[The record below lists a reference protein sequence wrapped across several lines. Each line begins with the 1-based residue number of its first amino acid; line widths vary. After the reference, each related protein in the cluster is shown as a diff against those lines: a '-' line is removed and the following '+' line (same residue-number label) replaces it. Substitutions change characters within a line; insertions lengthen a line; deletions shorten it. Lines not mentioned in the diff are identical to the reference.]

1 MVCNSGKRP
10 AKWSLRKR
18 GRYHSS
24 KHGETILDQTN
35 EEKPSKR
42 IVPVEV
48 NLDESGIWAF
58 ESQHGDTFHM
68 DPTRHRFLKLLLIT
82 AGAGVIEGDWGL
94 PVCKKGDLV
103 VVPAGMWHRIIDHHR
118 QPISLYGLGIA
129 NKWFRPVDRIGSVI
143 PTGIL
148 RAQQLGPLKLENR
161 MRRLLYAHRRYDPLN
176 RLASVAAALDLVAQV
191 SLAVASQGDTSDH
204 RFNTNDSE
212 LASIPD
218 TTPPP
223 GNTDENGADESGIQA
238 DPLIDTYLT
247 WLRHNFFEPQTLAD
261 AARTCGMSRRG
272 FTTAFRKH
280 TGRTWLDHI
289 NRLRTQHAI
298 TLLETTD
305 RKMASIA
312 FQCGFE
318 DLSTFYRVMHRVT
331 GQRPGDYRRK

>member
-1 MVCNSGKRP
+1 LYFTSNVGAS
-10 AKWSLRKR
+10 
-18 GRYHSS
+18 
-24 KHGETILDQTN
+24 LDQAID
-35 EEKPSKR
+35 EKPSKR

-48 NLDESGIWAF
+48 DLDESGIWAF

-82 AGAGVIEGDWGL
+82 AGAGVIEGDWGV

-129 NKWFRPVDRIGSVI
+129 NKWFRPVDRVASVI

-148 RAQQLGPLKLENR
+148 KSEQLGPLKLENR
-161 MRRLLYAHRRYDPLN
+161 MRRLLYAHRCDGPLN
-176 RLASVAAALDLVAQV
+176 RLASLAAALDLVAQV
-191 SLAVASQGDTSDH
+191 SLAVTSQGFATSQLST
-204 RFNTNDSE
+204 TNDFNQ
-212 LASIPD
+212 ASFHD
-218 TTPPP
+218 TAPSIDD
-223 GNTDENGADESGIQA
+223 TDERVADEVATQS
-238 DPLIDTYLT
+238 DPLIDSYLT
-247 WLRHNFFEPQTLAD
+247 WLQHNFFEPQTLAD

-280 TGRTWLDHI
+280 TGLTWLDHI

-298 TLLETTD
+298 TLLETTN

-331 GQRPGDYRRK
+331 GRRPGDYRRK